1 MSADADADV
10 PVYSQARGSD
20 QATKYATARPQILR
34 EPGPV
39 AFTDHAAERYRERTP
54 ADCGV
59 APVDAWVRGEDLDH
73 PEVCR
78 LYSGKLTPA
87 RVRVYNHD
95 DDWLVAF
102 VIVDDGGG
110 PAVVTVYNGRTHE
123 HSPTRAYLWARAS
136 HAPDGGG
143 D

>member
-1 MSADADADV
+1 MSTHDGTNDLLTGDT
-10 PVYSQARGSD
+10 P
-20 QATKYATARPQILR
+20 ATKTKYDVSTAERWRLASDVRI
-34 EPGPV
+34 
-39 AFTDHAAERYRERTP
+39 TDHALERYRERTP
-54 ADCGV
+54 EDCDV
-59 APVDAWVRGEDLDH
+59 APVDAWLRGEDLDH

-110 PAVVTVYNGRTHE
+110 PAVVTCYNGRTHE

-136 HAPDGGG
+136 HAPDGGAR
-143 D
+143 